1 MVKYKCVHTELLT
14 WEENPENC
22 VKTVIAVRCVHN
34 FLIDVVRS
42 AGVDHSLRELPTAE

>member
-1 MVKYKCVHTELLT
+1 MCTHRAFNMRKKT
-14 WEENPENC
+14 ENC

-34 FLIDVVRS
+34 FLIDVVTS